1 MNKVRERILNDLTPY
16 SDFSE
21 HKDLISFYVSS
32 ECFEDWED
40 EDNWTEAD
48 FSELLVIVEKDWLFE
63 YMGEKNPLEYLKNE
77 YTSDDSIDWYD
88 EANRLGKI
96 VTIAFH

>member
-48 FSELLVIVEKDWLFE
+48 FSELLVIVEKMIVLIGTMKQTDLV
-63 YMGEKNPLEYLKNE
+63 
-77 YTSDDSIDWYD
+77 
-88 EANRLGKI
+88 RL
-96 VTIAFH
+96 